1 MEDLRCSKNKTGAG
15 RTRTNSWGLL
25 SHVRLMVPREDRNSG
40 IYFFFLFDIPS
51 TQRSGRSCIS
61 WLWMRVFLSD
71 KRLAL

>member
-40 IYFFFLFDIPS
+40 IYFFFLFDIP
-51 TQRSGRSCIS
+51 
-61 WLWMRVFLSD
+61 
-71 KRLAL
+71 